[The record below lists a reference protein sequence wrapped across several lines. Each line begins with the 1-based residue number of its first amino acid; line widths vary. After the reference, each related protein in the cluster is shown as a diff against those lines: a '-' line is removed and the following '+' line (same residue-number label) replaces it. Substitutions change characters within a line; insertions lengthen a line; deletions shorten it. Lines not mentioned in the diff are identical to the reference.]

1 VITLFRQ
8 LEEEKFDLEEINK
21 EYEIKVKELSD
32 ENARKNKETT
42 ENLKTLLKEMTYI
55 EESNES
61 LQQELEK
68 QKNYEFR
75 ISRKSFSF

>member
-32 ENARKNKETT
+32 ENARKK
-42 ENLKTLLKEMTYI
+42 
-55 EESNES
+55 
-61 LQQELEK
+61 
-68 QKNYEFR
+68 
-75 ISRKSFSF
+75 